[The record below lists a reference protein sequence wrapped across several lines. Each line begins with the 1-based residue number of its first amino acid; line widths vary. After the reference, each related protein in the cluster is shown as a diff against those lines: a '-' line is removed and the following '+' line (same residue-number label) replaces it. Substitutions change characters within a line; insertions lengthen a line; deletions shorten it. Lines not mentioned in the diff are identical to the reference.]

1 VRPAPV
7 TGDVQARFTS
17 DKGGEMAQLISEDQR
32 EKLALKIASQ
42 AVAESTQLPTL
53 PSVVWEINRL
63 SQDERAS
70 AADVERLI
78 LTDQVLTSKVLAF
91 ANSVYYGARSTI
103 SNIRQAIVR
112 IGLNS
117 VRDLVLGV
125 GVIGAYHQQNRVKDF
140 SMSELWRH
148 SLGVA
153 ATCASLARVVPFSVS
168 PEDAYTAG
176 LLHDL
181 GKPIM
186 MTIAP
191 EGYEAVIREVKARKV
206 TPRQAEWDILGITHD
221 LVGELYSRSVH
232 FPARLGQAMRHHHVP
247 EIVPSQP
254 RIEVFVHVAD
264 VVINELGIGML
275 WGGAPPPLQPGAM
288 ELLGLQ
294 TADLMTLAEK
304 SCQNLDA
311 ELALLL

>member
-1 VRPAPV
+1 M
-7 TGDVQARFTS
+7 QARLAS
-17 DKGGEMAQLISEDQR
+17 DKGDEMTQR
-32 EKLALKIASQ
+32 NPVAPRERMALKIASQ
-42 AVAESTQLPTL
+42 AVAENAKLPTL

-63 SQDERAS
+63 AQDERAS
-70 AADVERLI
+70 AADLERLI
-78 LTDQVLTSKVLAF
+78 ITDQVLTTKVLAF
-91 ANSVYYGARSTI
+91 ANSVYYGTRSTI

-125 GVIGAYHQQNRVKDF
+125 GIIGSFRDQEVVKDF

-153 ATCASLARVVPFSVS
+153 ATCASMARAVPLSVS

-191 EGYEAVIREVKARKV
+191 QEYEAVIQEVKVRRI
-206 TPRQAEWDILGITHD
+206 TPRQAEWETLGITHD
-221 LVGELYSRSVH
+221 LVGELYAKSVH
-232 FPARLGQAMRHHHVP
+232 FPTRLGQAMRYHHVP

-264 VVINELGIGML
+264 VVINQLGIGVL
-275 WGGAPPPLQPGAM
+275 WGASPPDCQAGAL
-288 ELLGLQ
+288 ELLGLKMEG
-294 TADLMTLAEK
+294 LLTLAEK

>member
-1 VRPAPV
+1 MTQQVKEA
-7 TGDVQARFTS
+7 
-17 DKGGEMAQLISEDQR
+17 QR
-32 EKLALKIASQ
+32 EKLAMQIASQ
-42 AVAESTQLPTL
+42 AVADNTQLPTL

-63 SQDERAS
+63 AQDDRAS
-70 AADVERLI
+70 AADLERLI
-78 LTDQVLTSKVLAF
+78 ITDQVLTSKVLAF
-91 ANSVYYGARSTI
+91 ANSVYYGSRSTI

-125 GVIGAYHQQNRVKDF
+125 GVVGAFGKHDLSQNF

-153 ATCASLARVVPFSVS
+153 ATCAALARAVPLSVS
-168 PEDAYTAG
+168 AEDAYTAG

-186 MTIAP
+186 MTIVP
-191 EGYEAVIREVKARKV
+191 DHYKGVIDAVKAKKI
-206 TPRQAEWDILGITHD
+206 TQRQAEWDDLGITHD
-221 LVGELYSRSVH
+221 LVGELYAKSVH
-232 FPARLGQAMRHHHVP
+232 FPDRLGQAMRRHHVP
-247 EIVPSQP
+247 EIVPGQP

-264 VVINELGIGML
+264 VAINRLGIGVL
-275 WGGAPPPLQPGAM
+275 GEGWALDYVDGAI
-288 ELLGLQ
+288 ELLGLKES
-294 TADLMTLAEK
+294 DLAPLAET

-311 ELALLL
+311 DLALLL